1 MTRFFITG
9 HTGFKGAWLTLLLK
23 ELGHEVIGLS
33 DQSRPDSLYR
43 RAKVNEFTDKEFF
56 SDIVDAKALKP
67 YISQTRPDVVVHMA
81 AQPIVLSSYENPQR
95 TFDTNISGTVNVV
108 LAAVEAEV
116 PKILAIT
123 TDKVYADQGGVER
136 YVESDKLGGH
146 DPYAASKAAA
156 DLVVQSIA
164 HLAPSGVRVDVARG
178 GNVIGGGDDSPNRLI
193 PDIER
198 AILQG
203 LPLKMRNPLQTRP
216 WQHAL
221 DCLQGYLTI
230 IERPDGNSSQWN
242 IGPSNSQLEVS
253 NREFA
258 SRYIELRGKR
268 VSIEITDAAAKETD
282 FLGIDSNKATKELGW
297 TPRLTTEESLAI
309 TADWFSHAEQKTE
322 VRLHT
327 LNQIKRFLELAD

>member
-1 MTRFFITG
+1 MTRYFITG

-23 ELGHEVIGLS
+23 EMGHEVIGLS
-33 DQSRPDSLYR
+33 DLYRPNSLYR

-56 SDIVDAKALKP
+56 SDIVDSKALKA

-81 AQPIVLSSYENPQR
+81 AQPIVLSSYENPRR
-95 TFDTNISGTVNVV
+95 TFDTNIRGTINVV
-108 LAAVEAEV
+108 LAAVESEV
-116 PKILAIT
+116 SKILAVT
-123 TDKVYADQGGVER
+123 TDKVYADQGGVKR
-136 YVESDKLGGH
+136 YLESDKLGGH

-198 AILQG
+198 AILQDV
-203 LPLKMRNPLQTRP
+203 PLMMRNPHQTRP

-221 DCLQGYLTI
+221 DCLQGYLAI
-230 IERPDGNSSQWN
+230 INRPGGISSQWN
-242 IGPSNSQLEVS
+242 VGPSSLQLEIS

-258 SRYIELRGKR
+258 SQYIELRGKD
-268 VSIEITDAAAKETD
+268 VPIEITDAAEKETD
-282 FLGIDSNKATKELGW
+282 FLGIDSNKAAEELGW
-297 TPRLTTEESLAI
+297 TPRLTTEGSLAM
-309 TADWFSHAEQKTE
+309 TAEWFLHAEQKTE
-322 VRLHT
+322 VRSHT
-327 LNQIKRFLELAD
+327 LDQIRRFLELAD